1 MGERGTSAWVWGRG
15 CGASLLSVGVGD
27 VGGVGEGVGEG
38 GVGDGGVHGVSAGV
52 GEGAP
57 S

>member
-1 MGERGTSAWVWGRG
+1 MGERGTSAWAGRG